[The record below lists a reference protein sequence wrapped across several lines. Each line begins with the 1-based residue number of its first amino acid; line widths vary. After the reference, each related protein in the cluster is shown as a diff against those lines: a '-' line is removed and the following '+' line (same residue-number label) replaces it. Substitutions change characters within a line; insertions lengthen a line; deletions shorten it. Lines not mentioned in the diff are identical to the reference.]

1 MRELRAT
8 GFMSNRGRQNVAS
21 FLALDMGLDWR
32 DGAEWFESYLL
43 DYDVASN
50 WGNWLAAAGQ
60 TTGRVNRFNVIRQST
75 TYDKEGRYIRHWIP
89 ELRNVPV
96 RFIHQPWTM
105 SPEEKVQ
112 FGAEGYAAPCV
123 SPAVFKD
130 EGGKGKGRRRS
141 SVQTFAEVQKCP
153 QSPQEYRRVF
163 QVAYLSGRLNAE
175 LFDEPE
181 EDFEAPEGVTEEVKS
196 KYAAQEADPELLVAA
211 PSASEVSRSSF
222 PASGPSW
229 EEIKA
234 KEKKKEEMRSQLFI
248 DGCYTPM
255 TIERLCEE
263 INDSQGIDL
272 LLTSEW
278 PKEVFM
284 KEVPCEQLAKE
295 AWPEEAGK
303 ELGVCELLR
312 PEYPQLELSVQK
324 GKAETR
330 KLAKRRSACEVPK
343 GNGKPKAA
351 ILGGAARQ
359 CSSAAVAELAVAA
372 EAKYHAVGLGGVFWR
387 RAPWRHER
395 RGEVEAATGLLKCG
409 VCRMITLGAVDG
421 SRPGVKATPEGEK
434 YSPEEAAAKKPQ
446 KWIHGLELDPKA
458 MPGTAEDATPNP
470 WAKKPETAQAED
482 LPPERPDFS
491 GMDREERRRWMKRF
505 GIKPHE
511 MLSASDKLQKDNA
524 PKEKKEKRQSLY
536 HVSEKEKKRR
546 KTGGD
551 GHLPFHARERMQ
563 AGRG

>member
-1 MRELRAT
+1 M
-8 GFMSNRGRQNVAS
+8 
-21 FLALDMGLDWR
+21 
-32 DGAEWFESYLL
+32 
-43 DYDVASN
+43 
-50 WGNWLAAAGQ
+50 
-60 TTGRVNRFNVIRQST
+60 
-75 TYDKEGRYIRHWIP
+75 
-89 ELRNVPV
+89 
-96 RFIHQPWTM
+96 
-105 SPEEKVQ
+105 
-112 FGAEGYAAPCV
+112 C
-123 SPAVFKD
+123 
-130 EGGKGKGRRRS
+130 
-141 SVQTFAEVQKCP
+141 
-153 QSPQEYRRVF
+153 
-163 QVAYLSGRLNAE
+163 
-175 LFDEPE
+175 
-181 EDFEAPEGVTEEVKS
+181 
-196 KYAAQEADPELLVAA
+196 EADPELLVAA

-278 PKEVFM
+278 PKGIM
-284 KEVPCEQLAKE
+284 TTLKE
-295 AWPEEAGK
+295 AWPEE
-303 ELGVCELLR
+303 
-312 PEYPQLELSVQK
+312 
-324 GKAETR
+324 AETR
-330 KLAKRRSACEVPK
+330 KLAKRR
-343 GNGKPKAA
+343 
-351 ILGGAARQ
+351 AARQ

-434 YSPEEAAAKKPQ
+434 YSPEAASRFQEEAAAKKPQ

-511 MLSASDKLQKDNA
+511 MLSASDKLQKETTRLRRRRRNA
-524 PKEKKEKRQSLY
+524 SPCTMSA
-536 HVSEKEKKRR
+536 RR
-546 KTGGD
+546 RRSGGRPGGTGTC
-551 GHLPFHARERMQ
+551 PST
-563 AGRG
+563 RGSGC